1 MLGQNAWLDIIGSS
15 RTASHSRGT
24 TFSLRSIL
32 TCTNLRTK
40 IVDKLG
46 LSYSSVQELN
56 NVIDTELPGQP
67 RFQCNLL
74 DIGDEKLE
82 FYLRDILECI

>member
-1 MLGQNAWLDIIGSS
+1 MQLAICTLGQNVWLNIISSS

-24 TFSLRSIL
+24 TFSLCSIL

-56 NVIDTELPGQP
+56 NVIDTELPGRP
-67 RFQCNLL
+67 HFQCNLL
-74 DIGDEKLE
+74 DIGDKVL
-82 FYLRDILECI
+82 